1 MTCEKGIPV
10 AHKLDRLLRPKSVAL
25 VGASPKE
32 GSVGRGMITS
42 TAMPGTPSRVYFV
55 NPGYDEIDGQKCYK
69 SLRALPEVVDLAV
82 LGIANARLEA
92 ALDEVIQCGI
102 GAATIF
108 ASGYVENDAEPRL
121 TARLSA
127 KAKAN
132 GIAIC
137 GGNCMGF
144 YHMDFGL
151 RVCGFPPPA
160 WIRKGNV
167 AFLTHSGSAFSALCH
182 TDRRFGFSL
191 AVSAG
196 QELATNVAD
205 YLDFALDIPATKVVG
220 LFLETVRDPQGF
232 KAALAKAQRMGIPVV
247 ALKVG
252 RTAESAA
259 LAVSHSGAIAGN
271 HAAYQALFE
280 RYGVIEV
287 ANMDDLVNALHLF
300 SGERKLA
307 PGGIATIHDSG
318 GFRELVLDLGLETG
332 VPFAKIA
339 RETEAKLASRLD
351 YGLEPINPLDAWGT
365 GNDWEA
371 IFEDCLQ
378 ALVDDPDTALASF
391 CVEAR
396 DGYFLSASY
405 ADVLRRVA
413 QRTTKPVFY
422 TTNVGSNANLDLTTR
437 LAHDG
442 VPVLSGV
449 ASMLR
454 VVKAA
459 MAQRDRAALVDDP
472 AATAP
477 QGLRAKWQQRLGTGD
492 LSEAEA
498 LDLLADYGVPVV
510 AHFFA
515 ETEAEAI
522 AAADKAGYPIV
533 LKTAMP
539 GILHK
544 SDVGGVKLGLAD
556 AAAVRAAYADLAN
569 RLGPRVLVMPMAGKG
584 IEISFGMTRD
594 EQFGPVVMVGAGGVL
609 IEMMKDRRFSLP
621 PFGPKEARWQID
633 RLSLRP
639 LLDGKRGAR
648 PADIDALSR
657 AFAAFSVMVADLE
670 GLVSEMD
677 VNPLIVNESG
687 AVAVDALAV
696 KR

>member
-1 MTCEKGIPV
+1 MS
-10 AHKLDRLLRPKSVAL
+10 HKLDRLLKPTSVAL

-42 TAMPGTPSRVYFV
+42 TAMPGTPSKIYFV

-69 SLRALPEVVDLAV
+69 SLRDLPEVVDLAV

-92 ALDEVIQCGI
+92 ALDEVIACGI
-102 GAATIF
+102 GAVTIF
-108 ASGYVENDAEPRL
+108 ASGYVENDSEPKL
-121 TARLSA
+121 TARISE

-151 RVCGFPPPA
+151 RVCGFPPPP

-167 AFLTHSGSAFSALCH
+167 AFITHSGSAFSALCH
-182 TDRRFGFSL
+182 TDRRLGFSL

-196 QELATNVAD
+196 QELATNVAA
-205 YLDFALDIPATKVVG
+205 YMDFALEIPATKVIG
-220 LFLETVRDPQGF
+220 LFLETVRDPAAF
-232 KAALAKAQRMGIPVV
+232 KASLAKAQARGVPVV

-280 RYGVIEV
+280 HYGVIEV
-287 ANMDDLVNALHLF
+287 ANMDELVNAIHLF
-300 SGERKLA
+300 SGERELA
-307 PGGIATIHDSG
+307 AGGLATMHDSG
-318 GFRELVLDLGLETG
+318 GFRELVLDLGIETG
-332 VPFAKIA
+332 VPFAKISKA
-339 RETEAKLASRLD
+339 TEAKLAARLD

-365 GNDWEA
+365 GNDWA
-371 IFEDCLQ
+371 AVFEDCLQ
-378 ALVDDPDTALASF
+378 ALVDDPATALASF

-396 DGYFLSASY
+396 DQYYLSAGY
-405 ADVLRRVA
+405 ADVLRRVSK
-413 QRTTKPVFY
+413 RTTKPVFY
-422 TTNVGSNANLDLTTR
+422 TTNLGSNANLDLTTK

-449 ASMLR
+449 ASMLA
-454 VVKAA
+454 VVKKA
-459 MAQRDRAALVDDP
+459 MAQRDHATLGADTVANAAP
-472 AATAP
+472 
-477 QGLRAKWQQRLGTGD
+477 GLRAKWQKHLLQGN

-510 AHFFA
+510 THLFA
-515 ETEAEAI
+515 ENEADALN
-522 AAADKAGYPIV
+522 AAEKAGYPVV

-544 SDVGGVKLGLAD
+544 SDVGGVKLNLLD
-556 AAAVRAAYADLAN
+556 VAAVKTAYADLTA
-569 RLGPRVLVMPMAGKG
+569 RLGPRVLVMPMVQRGGAGKG
-584 IEISFGMTRD
+584 TEISFGMTRD
-594 EQFGPVVMVGAGGVL
+594 EQFGPIVMIGAGGIL
-609 IEMMKDRRFSLP
+609 IEMMKDRRFVLP

-633 RLSLRP
+633 KLSLRP
-639 LLDGKRGAR
+639 LLDGKRGAK
-648 PADIDALSR
+648 PADIDAL
-657 AFAAFSVMVADLE
+657 AKAFSAFSSMVADLD
-670 GLVSEMD
+670 GLISEID
-677 VNPLIVNESG
+677 VNPLIVNEHG
-687 AVAVDALAV
+687 VIAVDALIV
-696 KR
+696 RG

>member
-1 MTCEKGIPV
+1 M

>member
-1 MTCEKGIPV
+1 MP
-10 AHKLDRLLRPKSVAL
+10 HKLDRLLRPKSVAL

-42 TAMPGTPSRVYFV
+42 TSMPGTPSRIYFV
-55 NPGYDEIDGQKCYK
+55 NPGYDEIDGRKCYR
-69 SLRALPEVVDLAV
+69 SLKDLPEVVDLAV
-82 LGIANARLEA
+82 LGIANARLET
-92 ALDEVIQCGI
+92 ALDDVIQSGI

-108 ASGYVENDAEPRL
+108 ASGYVENDTEPRL

-127 KAKAN
+127 KARAN
-132 GIAIC
+132 DIAIC

-205 YLDFALDIPATKVVG
+205 YLDFALEIPATKVVG

-232 KAALAKAQRMGIPVV
+232 KAALAKAQTKGIPVV

-259 LAVSHSGAIAGN
+259 LAVSHSGAVAGN

-300 SGERKLA
+300 SGERRLA

-318 GFRELVLDLGLETG
+318 GFRELVLDLGIETG
-332 VPFAKIA
+332 VPFAKISKA
-339 RETEAKLASRLD
+339 TEAKLAARLD

-396 DGYFLSASY
+396 DGYYLSAGY
-405 ADVLRRVA
+405 ADVLRRIA
-413 QRTTKPVFY
+413 RRTTKPVLY
-422 TTNVGSNANLDLTTR
+422 TTNVGSNANLDLTTK

-454 VVKAA
+454 VVRAA
-459 MAQRDRAALVDDP
+459 MAQRDRAALGDDP
-472 AATAP
+472 PVAAPTK
-477 QGLRAKWQQRLGTGD
+477 LRAKWQQRLAAGN

-510 AHFFA
+510 PHFFA
-515 ETEAEAI
+515 ESEADALV
-522 AAADKAGYPIV
+522 AAEQAGYPIV
-533 LKTAMP
+533 MKTAMP
-539 GILHK
+539 GIQHK
-544 SDVGGVKLGLAD
+544 SDVGGVKLNLID
-556 AAAVRAAYADLAN
+556 AGAVRAAYADLSM

-584 IEISFGMTRD
+584 TEISFGMTRD
-594 EQFGPVVMVGAGGVL
+594 EQFGPVVMIGAGGIL
-609 IEMMKDRRFSLP
+609 IEMMKDRSFALP
-621 PFGPKEARWQID
+621 PFGPKEARWHIN
-633 RLSLRP
+633 RLALRP

-648 PADIDALSR
+648 PADIDGLAEAL
-657 AFAAFSVMVADLE
+657 AAFSAMVVDLD
-670 GLVSEMD
+670 GLVSEID
-677 VNPLIVNESG
+677 VNPLIVSERG
-687 AVAVDALAV
+687 AVAVDALVV
-696 KR
+696 KG

>member
-1 MTCEKGIPV
+1 V
-10 AHKLDRLLRPKSVAL
+10 SHKLDRLLRPKSVAL

-42 TAMPGTPSRVYFV
+42 ISMPGTPAKVYFV

-69 SLRALPEVVDLAV
+69 SLRDLPEVVDLAV

-92 ALDEVIQCGI
+92 ALDEVIACGI

-108 ASGYVENDAEPRL
+108 ASGYVENDIEPRL
-121 TARLSA
+121 TTRLSE
-127 KAKAN
+127 KAKVN
-132 GIAIC
+132 NIAIC

-151 RVCGFPPPA
+151 RVCGFPPPP

-167 AFLTHSGSAFSALCH
+167 AFITHSGSAFSALCH

-196 QELATNVAD
+196 QELATNVAE
-205 YLDFALDIPATKVVG
+205 YMDFALDIPATKVIG
-220 LFLETVRDPQGF
+220 LFLETVRDPAGF
-232 KAALAKAQRMGIPVV
+232 KASLAKAQNMGVPVV

-259 LAVSHSGAIAGN
+259 LAVSHSGAVAGN

-300 SGERKLA
+300 SSERKLA
-307 PGGIATIHDSG
+307 AGGIATMHDSG
-318 GFRELVLDLGLETG
+318 GFRELVLDLGIENG
-332 VPFAKIA
+332 VPFAKISK
-339 RETEAKLASRLD
+339 ETEAKLAAGID

-396 DGYFLSASY
+396 DGYYLSAGY

-413 QRTTKPVFY
+413 KRTTKPVFY
-422 TTNVGSNANLDLTTR
+422 TTNLGSNANLDLTTR

-449 ASMLR
+449 ASMLS
-454 VVKAA
+454 VVKIA
-459 MAQRDRAALVDDP
+459 MAQRDRAALGADP
-472 AATAP
+472 AIQAP
-477 QGLRAKWQQRLGTGD
+477 PGLRAKWQSRLTAGN

-498 LDLLADYGVPVV
+498 LDLLADYGIPVV
-510 AHFFA
+510 PHVFA
-515 ETEAEAI
+515 KDE
-522 AAADKAGYPIV
+522 AAALAAAEKCGYPV
-533 LKTAMP
+533 VMKTAMP

-544 SDVGGVKLGLAD
+544 SDVGGVKLSLAD
-556 AAAVRAAYADLAN
+556 AAAMKAAYADLSA
-569 RLGPRVLVMPMAGKG
+569 RLGPRVLIMPMMGKG
-584 IEISFGMTRD
+584 TEISFGMTRD
-594 EQFGPVVMVGAGGVL
+594 EQFGPVVMIGAGGVL
-609 IEMMKDRRFSLP
+609 IEMMKDRRFVLP
-621 PFGPKEARWQID
+621 PFGVKEARWQID
-633 RLSLRP
+633 KLSLRP
-639 LLDGKRGAR
+639 LLDGKRGAK
-648 PADIDALSR
+648 PADIDALAK
-657 AFAAFSVMVADLE
+657 AFSAFSVMVADLD
-670 GLVSEMD
+670 GLISEID
-677 VNPLIVNESG
+677 VNPLIVNDRG
-687 AVAVDALAV
+687 AVAVDALIV
-696 KR
+696 KG

>member
-1 MTCEKGIPV
+1 
-10 AHKLDRLLRPKSVAL
+10 KLDRLLKPQSVAL

-42 TAMPGTPSRVYFV
+42 TSMPGTPAKIYFV
-55 NPGYDEIDGQKCYK
+55 NPGYEEIDGQRCYK
-69 SLRALPEVVDLAV
+69 SLKDLPEVVDLAV

-92 ALDEVIQCGI
+92 ALDEVIAGGI

-108 ASGYVENDAEPRL
+108 ASGYVESDATPKL
-121 TARLSA
+121 TERLSQ

-144 YHMDFGL
+144 YHMDYGL

-167 AFLTHSGSAFSALCH
+167 AFITHSGSAFSALCH

-196 QELATNVAD
+196 QELATDVAQ
-205 YLDFALDIPATKVVG
+205 YMDFALEIPATRVIG
-220 LFLETVRDPQGF
+220 LFLETVRDPAGF
-232 KAALAKAQRMGIPVV
+232 RAALAKAQAKGIPVV

-259 LAVSHSGAIAGN
+259 LAVSHSGAVAGN

-287 ANMDDLVNALHLF
+287 PNMDDLVNALHLF

-307 PGGIATIHDSG
+307 PGGLATMHDSG
-318 GFRELVLDLGLETG
+318 GFRELVLDLGIETG
-332 VPFAKIA
+332 VPFAKISKA
-339 RETEAKLASRLD
+339 TEAKLAARLD

-396 DGYFLSASY
+396 DGYFLSAGY
-405 ADVLRRVA
+405 ADVLRRVRA
-413 QRTTKPVFY
+413 RTTKPVFY
-422 TTNVGSNANLDLTTR
+422 TTNVGSNANLDLTTK

-459 MAQRDRAALVDDP
+459 MAQRDRAVLGDDP
-472 AATAP
+472 AAKPAS
-477 QGLRAKWQQRLGTGD
+477 GLRAKWQPRLAAGN

-510 AHFFA
+510 PHFFA
-515 ETEAEAI
+515 
-522 AAADKAGYPIV
+522 
-533 LKTAMP
+533 
-539 GILHK
+539 
-544 SDVGGVKLGLAD
+544 
-556 AAAVRAAYADLAN
+556 
-569 RLGPRVLVMPMAGKG
+569 
-584 IEISFGMTRD
+584 
-594 EQFGPVVMVGAGGVL
+594 
-609 IEMMKDRRFSLP
+609 
-621 PFGPKEARWQID
+621 
-633 RLSLRP
+633 
-639 LLDGKRGAR
+639 
-648 PADIDALSR
+648 
-657 AFAAFSVMVADLE
+657 
-670 GLVSEMD
+670 
-677 VNPLIVNESG
+677 
-687 AVAVDALAV
+687 
-696 KR
+696 

>member
-1 MTCEKGIPV
+1 VTCGKEIPV
-10 AHKLDRLLRPKSVAL
+10 PHKLDRLLRPKSVAL

-42 TAMPGTPSRVYFV
+42 TSMPGTPSRIYFV
-55 NPGYDEIDGQKCYK
+55 NPGYDEIDGRKCYR
-69 SLRALPEVVDLAV
+69 SLKDLPEVVDLAV
-82 LGIANARLEA
+82 LGIANARLET
-92 ALDEVIQCGI
+92 ALDDVIQSGI

-108 ASGYVENDAEPRL
+108 ASGYVENDTEPRL

-127 KAKAN
+127 KARAN
-132 GIAIC
+132 DIAIC

-205 YLDFALDIPATKVVG
+205 YLDFALEIPATKVVG

-232 KAALAKAQRMGIPVV
+232 KAALAKAQTKGIPVV

-259 LAVSHSGAIAGN
+259 LAVSHSGAVAGN

-300 SGERKLA
+300 SGERRLA

-318 GFRELVLDLGLETG
+318 GFRELVLDLGIETG
-332 VPFAKIA
+332 VPFAKISKA
-339 RETEAKLASRLD
+339 TEAKLAARLD

-396 DGYFLSASY
+396 DGYYLSAGY
-405 ADVLRRVA
+405 ADVLRRIA
-413 QRTTKPVFY
+413 RRTTKPVLY
-422 TTNVGSNANLDLTTR
+422 TTNVGSNANLDLTTK

-454 VVKAA
+454 VVRAA
-459 MAQRDRAALVDDP
+459 MAQRDRAALGDDP
-472 AATAP
+472 PVAAPTK
-477 QGLRAKWQQRLGTGD
+477 LRAKWQQRLAAGN

-510 AHFFA
+510 PHFFA
-515 ETEAEAI
+515 ESEADALV
-522 AAADKAGYPIV
+522 AAEQAGYPIV
-533 LKTAMP
+533 MKTAMP
-539 GILHK
+539 GIQHK
-544 SDVGGVKLGLAD
+544 SDVGGVKLNLID
-556 AAAVRAAYADLAN
+556 AGAVRAAYADLSM

-584 IEISFGMTRD
+584 TEISFGMTRD
-594 EQFGPVVMVGAGGVL
+594 EQFGPVVMIGAGGIL
-609 IEMMKDRRFSLP
+609 IEMMKDRSFALP
-621 PFGPKEARWQID
+621 PFGPKEARWHIN
-633 RLSLRP
+633 RLALRP

-648 PADIDALSR
+648 PADIDGLAEAL
-657 AFAAFSVMVADLE
+657 AAFSAMVVDLD
-670 GLVSEMD
+670 GLVSEID
-677 VNPLIVNESG
+677 VNPLIVSERG
-687 AVAVDALAV
+687 AVAVDALVV
-696 KR
+696 KG